1 MSWLIN
7 PSKCLRRLA
16 KVILEKNIWLKLS
29 SKMFFFS
36 INDKCFRKVWPAFLA
51 IVHHFYP
58 ADGMVF
64 HRLCLDVLRLA
75 HALVFGLTHPA
86 DPTHALVR
94 GLEPRTTPRHPRTGQ
109 CVDSLQWSSYFPCVV
124 RCKKNN
130 LYFNEKNQD
139 FSPKLKGFSKM
150 KGILLKLMKD

>member
-1 MSWLIN
+1 MVVV
-7 PSKCLRRLA
+7 
-16 KVILEKNIWLKLS
+16 VIVLVIILQNEPITTDTITILTRHFIILTRKK
-29 SKMFFFS
+29 KYD
-36 INDKCFRKVWPAFLA
+36 DKCFRKVWPAFLA

-75 HALVFGLTHPA
+75 HALVFGLTHPP

-109 CVDSLQWSSYFPCVV
+109 CVNSL
-124 RCKKNN
+124 
-130 LYFNEKNQD
+130 
-139 FSPKLKGFSKM
+139 
-150 KGILLKLMKD
+150 